1 MEDRTGKTK
10 NISLSTMTFA
20 EAHSS
25 KRNENTTITMR
36 RQFCGEDVNDA
47 AYYNEQIETDC
58 KSLEENA
65 KRLGAVNW
73 DQVQCG
79 DAANEGRDEN
89 LTNSRN
95 QNPIGTQIKIETVS
109 SLVPGE
115 NLEGSSTSQVG
126 HSLPAHQMPASS
138 QKCTSISSR
147 GNKAGIHTMRLPS
160 SAPLPELTRQ
170 EHVSSGPEI
179 SPDIDRSQSRSNGDL
194 SPPLPH
200 STLTDPT
207 EAMPMTH
214 LSPTTVESP
223 PKREPALSVSS
234 RPPSSNQESSS
245 SQSHGVI
252 TALMATLRAHT
263 IGNDLPDALLTT
275 HCQGLVRM
283 LRETAALNRFI
294 LGESALL
301 GDSQAYMDVCAHHVQ
316 RHATRQLG
324 SLRILR
330 EDFHEKHAALQK
342 ELRGLREQVSSLRA
356 RVLQA
361 AWPEEKKT
369 VILAALQRYL
379 HVDQPGGELQTL
391 DLTESAIGAVQKLRR
406 QLPRLP
412 EEADALRE
420 VFGKI
425 KRVTRTLVALGLT
438 TEEQTSSAWE
448 SVVQLLTYRPM
459 GFVLEEADRAW
470 RELKDVKLQEAQRR
484 LEQKGRLTALLERAG
499 SPPMEETGMQQES
512 GITGALEMEGGRRN
526 SVESCMSDRSLGRS
540 SWGSQS
546 RRSSSSSSSG
556 TAVEREAVMEEDDR
570 EGPRDSSETSHTQT
584 PPAGSNMTAPW
595 ASASSRKSSR
605 SRVLRNGPSPTS
617 SPSSPSTAPLFPRS
631 TTRPPARASMYVVGT
646 SASAMLGGAPVLTN
660 PQGGAGGGRGRGP
673 RASPGAGK
681 SAGTVTAAAVPARRT
696 ATPPSTTTG
705 RGGNAGSGSKLH
717 VRGAPGDDACLGIP
731 VTEALSGR
739 HEGLSSGVDAGN
751 SNTPHEG
758 TITAGNQPGKASSIS
773 RSTCSSRSK
782 AMSHISAS
790 PDTKGGQ
797 QLP

>member
-1 MEDRTGKTK
+1 
-10 NISLSTMTFA
+10 
-20 EAHSS
+20 
-25 KRNENTTITMR
+25 MR
-36 RQFCGEDVNDA
+36 QQFCGDDVNDA
-47 AYYNEQIETDC
+47 EYYYEHIETDC
-58 KSLEENA
+58 RSLEENA
-65 KRLGAVNW
+65 KRLGAANW

-79 DAANEGRDEN
+79 DAATEGRDEN

-95 QNPIGTQIKIETVS
+95 RNPIETQTKIERVS

-115 NLEGSSTSQVG
+115 NLEGCSTSQVG
-126 HSLPAHQMPASS
+126 HSLTSPAHQMPASS
-138 QKCTSISSR
+138 QKCTRISSR
-147 GNKAGIHTMRLPS
+147 GDKTGIHTMRLPS
-160 SAPLPELTRQ
+160 SAPLPELTHQ

-200 STLTDPT
+200 STLTNPT
-207 EAMPMTH
+207 ATMPTTH

-223 PKREPALSVSS
+223 PKREPALSVTS
-234 RPPSSNQESSS
+234 RPPSSNPESSS

-275 HCQGLVRM
+275 HCQGLVKM

-301 GDSQAYMDVCAHHVQ
+301 GDSQAYMDVCTHHVQ
-316 RHATRQLG
+316 RYATRQLG

-330 EDFHEKHAALQK
+330 EDFQDKHAALQK
-342 ELRGLREQVSSLRA
+342 ELRGLREQASSLRA
-356 RVLQA
+356 RVFQA

-448 SVVQLLTYRPM
+448 SVMQLLTYRPM
-459 GFVLEEADRAW
+459 GFVLEEAGRAW

-499 SPPMEETGMQQES
+499 SPPMEETGMQQEA
-512 GITGALEMEGGRRN
+512 GITEALEMEGGRRK
-526 SVESCMSDRSLGRS
+526 SVESCTSDRSLGRS
-540 SWGSQS
+540 SWGSKS
-546 RRSSSSSSSG
+546 RRSSSSSSSSG
-556 TAVEREAVMEEDDR
+556 TAGERESVMEEDDPER
-570 EGPRDSSETSHTQT
+570 PRDSSETSHTQT

-605 SRVLRNGPSPTS
+605 SRLLRNGPSPTS
-617 SPSSPSTAPLFPRS
+617 SPSSPSTAPPFPRS
-631 TTRPPARASMYVVGT
+631 ATRPPARSSMYVVGT

-660 PQGGAGGGRGRGP
+660 PGGGAGGGRGRGP
-673 RASPGAGK
+673 RASTGTGK
-681 SAGTVTAAAVPARRT
+681 SAGTVAAAAVPTRRT
-696 ATPPSTTTG
+696 TPPPSTTTG
-705 RGGNAGSGSKLH
+705 RGANAGSGSKLH

-739 HEGLSSGVDAGN
+739 HEGLSSAVDAG
-751 SNTPHEG
+751 SSITPHES
-758 TITAGNQPGKASSIS
+758 TATAGNQPGKASHIS

-782 AMSHISAS
+782 GMSQISAS
-790 PDTKGGQ
+790 PDTKGWQ